1 MSPQIWIGAS
11 SSRSAGCEISTFFA
25 SVMMN
30 SISSV
35 DSCTVLPGFLS
46 RCEGGAQRMSAAQFL
61 EARGGTKFW
70 RRAVEGLWRRG
81 GKVVKAE
88 AARTA
93 ARSFSMM
100 LSMRSVP
107 AVSGIARTA
116 CERAEREGAGQEEG
130 GDVVGG
136 TVAISSARRRRRRTE
151 WQPA

>member
-1 MSPQIWIGAS
+1 M
-11 SSRSAGCEISTFFA
+11 
-25 SVMMN
+25 
-30 SISSV
+30 
-35 DSCTVLPGFLS
+35 
-46 RCEGGAQRMSAAQFL
+46 
-61 EARGGTKFW
+61 
-70 RRAVEGLWRRG
+70 EGLWRRG

-88 AARTA
+88 AALTA

-136 TVAISSARRRRRRTE
+136 TVETSSARRRRRRTE